1 MNSQTVDVPQDVL
14 RLENIHKSFGGVVAI
29 EDFSLDLKAGE
40 IVALVGDNGAGK
52 STLIKIIS
60 GVYTP
65 TTGTISFDGDEVNF
79 KDATQ
84 ARASGIEV
92 VYQDLALADEQ
103 AVYMNMFLGREQT
116 RGPLFQLDRKK
127 MIAETEQLVEDL
139 DVRIPSARTTIRNL
153 SGGQR
158 QRAQIAMIFAQ
169 DTTYMLLDEPLNNL
183 DLSGTQ
189 TLMRI
194 LRSLSDDH
202 GKIIV
207 IVVHDINIASRYADR
222 IIAMKDGQ
230 IARQGSPIEV
240 IDEALIRDV
249 FQTDAELLDMHG
261 SPIVL
266 C

>member
-1 MNSQTVDVPQDVL
+1 MIKIENLSHQIGGKPILSGITTTVP
-14 RLENIHKSFGGVVAI
+14 RKGIT
-29 EDFSLDLKAGE
+29 
-40 IVALVGDNGAGK
+40 ALIGPNAAGK
-52 STLIKIIS
+52 STLLSLIARLVRIQS
-60 GVYTP
+60 
-65 TTGTISFDGDEVNF
+65 GTIHVDDLQIGQCSDRELAKCLSILPQIPDQPPRLTVRELVGFGRYPYHGGRPGLADVAKVNE
-79 KDATQ
+79 AI
-84 ARASGIEV
+84 AVLGID
-92 VYQDLALADEQ
+92 DLAE
-103 AVYMNMFLGREQT
+103 RS
-116 RGPLFQLDRKK
+116 LD
-127 MIAETEQLVEDL
+127 T
-139 DVRIPSARTTIRNL
+139 L

-194 LRSLSDDH
+194 LKGLSDDH
-202 GKIIV
+202 GKTIV

-222 IIAMKDGQ
+222 IIALKNGQ

-249 FQTDAELLDMHG
+249 FETDAELLGLHG

>member
-1 MNSQTVDVPQDVL
+1 MIKIENLSHQIGGKPILSGITTTVP
-14 RLENIHKSFGGVVAI
+14 RNGIT
-29 EDFSLDLKAGE
+29 
-40 IVALVGDNGAGK
+40 ALIGPNAAGK
-52 STLIKIIS
+52 STLLSLIARLARIQS
-60 GVYTP
+60 
-65 TTGTISFDGDEVNF
+65 GTIHVDDFQIGHCSDRELAKCLSILPQVPDQPLRLTVRELVSFGRYPYHGGRPGPADITKVMEAIAVL
-79 KDATQ
+79 
-84 ARASGIEV
+84 GIE
-92 VYQDLALADEQ
+92 DLAD
-103 AVYMNMFLGREQT
+103 RS
-116 RGPLFQLDRKK
+116 LD
-127 MIAETEQLVEDL
+127 T
-139 DVRIPSARTTIRNL
+139 L